1 MLKFIKHNMDTISGI
16 EIYPI
21 IALLIFFLFFT
32 GLIIWV
38 FTYKKSSL
46 NELSKLPLQ
55 NADKNEG
62 QTNMN
67 L

>member
-1 MLKFIKHNMDTISGI
+1 MDTISGI

-21 IALLIFFLFFT
+21 IALLIFFLFFS
-32 GLIIWV
+32 GLIVWV
-38 FTYKKSSL
+38 FTYKKSDI
-46 NELSKLPLQ
+46 NEISRLPLQ
-55 NADKNEG
+55 NTDKKED

>member
-21 IALLIFFLFFT
+21 IALLIFFLFFS

-38 FTYKKSSL
+38 FTYKKSSMS
-46 NELSKLPLQ
+46 ELSKLPLQ
-55 NADKNEG
+55 NADENED

>member
-38 FTYKKSSL
+38 FTYKKNSL

-55 NADKNEG
+55 NADENEG